1 MADFVGYYEV
11 TVDDKGR
18 LYVPA
23 AFRKALPPEA
33 NDTFVITKW
42 FEGCLAVYG
51 PDYWER
57 LKKRLR
63 SKLSPM
69 REKDRRF
76 LRLLIP
82 QAIEVRVDRQGRI
95 NIPKR
100 LLKFAQIKD
109 RAVAAGVLDYFE
121 LWNPEIYEEHL
132 KGSEMTELSEVLEL

>member
-1 MADFVGYYEV
+1 
-11 TVDDKGR
+11 
-18 LYVPA
+18 
-23 AFRKALPPEA
+23 
-33 NDTFVITKW
+33 
-42 FEGCLAVYG
+42 
-51 PDYWER
+51 
-57 LKKRLR
+57 
-63 SKLSPM
+63 
-69 REKDRRF
+69 DRRF

>member
-23 AFRKALPPEA
+23 AFRKVLPSEA
-33 NDTFVITKW
+33 NDTFVITMW

-51 PDYWER
+51 PDYWEE

-69 REKDRRF
+69 RERDRRF

-82 QAIEVRVDRQGRI
+82 QAIEVKVDRQGRI

-132 KGSEMTELSEVLEL
+132 KGSELTELSEVLEL